1 MSTDTKRRKSCCRKL
16 KEERVRPLSSEDV
29 LTPEEVACELK
40 KNRSAVESW
49 LMQNNLI
56 HRILG
61 SPRVI
66 WGEVLAV
73 IKNGGQSVSINT
85 PSKKIPLSKEF

>member
-1 MSTDTKRRKSCCRKL
+1 MSTKTKRRMSCCRKL

-29 LTPEEVACELK
+29 MTPEEVACELK

-73 IKNGGQSVSINT
+73 IKNGGQSVSLDA
-85 PSKKIPLSKEF
+85 PHKKIPLSKEF

>member
-1 MSTDTKRRKSCCRKL
+1 MSTNTKRRMSCCRKL

-29 LTPEEVACELK
+29 LTPEEVACELRK
-40 KNRSAVESW
+40 KRSAVESW

-73 IKNGGQSVSINT
+73 LKNGGQSVSLDT

>member
-1 MSTDTKRRKSCCRKL
+1 MSTNTKRRMSCCRKL
-16 KEERVRPLSSEDV
+16 KEERVRPLSCEDV

-40 KNRSAVESW
+40 KDRSAVESW

-73 IKNGGQSVSINT
+73 IKNGGQSVSLDA

>member
-1 MSTDTKRRKSCCRKL
+1 MSTNTKRRMSCCRKL
-16 KEERVRPLSSEDV
+16 KEKRVRPLSREDV

-49 LMQNNLI
+49 LMQNKLI

-73 IKNGGQSVSINT
+73 IKNGGQSVSLDT

>member
-1 MSTDTKRRKSCCRKL
+1 MSTKMKRRMSCCRKL
-16 KEERVRPLSSEDV
+16 KEERVRPLSNEDV

-40 KNRSAVESW
+40 KNRTVVKSW
-49 LMQNNLI
+49 LTQNNLI
-56 HRILG
+56 HRIMG

-73 IKNGGQSVSINT
+73 IKNGGQSVSLDA

>member
-1 MSTDTKRRKSCCRKL
+1 MSTNTKRRMSCCRKL

-73 IKNGGQSVSINT
+73 IKNGGQSVSLDA

>member
-1 MSTDTKRRKSCCRKL
+1 MSEQRKRRMSCCRKL
-16 KEERVRPLSSEDV
+16 KEERVRPLSREDV

-40 KNRSAVESW
+40 KNRSAVEAW
-49 LMQNNLI
+49 LLQNKLI

-73 IKNGGQSVSINT
+73 IKNSCQSVSLDV

>member
-1 MSTDTKRRKSCCRKL
+1 MSEKVRRKSCCRKI
-16 KEERVRPLSSEDV
+16 KEERIRPLSNEDV

-40 KNRSAVESW
+40 KNRTVVKSW
-49 LMQNNLI
+49 LTQNNLI
-56 HRILG
+56 HRIMG

-73 IKNGGQSVSINT
+73 IKNGGQSVSIDT

>member
-1 MSTDTKRRKSCCRKL
+1 MSTKTKRRMSCCRKL

-29 LTPEEVACELK
+29 LTPEEVACELRK
-40 KNRSAVESW
+40 KRSAVESW

-73 IKNGGQSVSINT
+73 LKNGGQSVSLDT
-85 PSKKIPLSKEF
+85 PSKKIRLSKEF

>member
-1 MSTDTKRRKSCCRKL
+1 MSEQRKRRMSCCRKL
-16 KEERVRPLSSEDV
+16 KEERVRPLSREDV

-56 HRILG
+56 YRILG

-73 IKNGGQSVSINT
+73 IKKGGRSVSLDA

>member
-1 MSTDTKRRKSCCRKL
+1 MSTNKKRRCRKL
-16 KEERVRPLSSEDV
+16 KEERIRPLSREDI
-29 LTPEEVACELK
+29 LTPQEVACELK
-40 KNRSAVESW
+40 KNRVAVESW

-56 HRILG
+56 HRIMG

-73 IKNGGQSVSINT
+73 IKNGGQSVSIDT

>member
-1 MSTDTKRRKSCCRKL
+1 MSEKVRRKSCCRKI
-16 KEERVRPLSSEDV
+16 KEERIRPLSNEDV

-40 KNRSAVESW
+40 KNRTVVKSW
-49 LMQNNLI
+49 LTQNNLI
-56 HRILG
+56 HRIMG

-73 IKNGGQSVSINT
+73 IKNGGQSVSIDT
-85 PSKKIPLSKEF
+85 SSKKIPLSKEF

>member
-1 MSTDTKRRKSCCRKL
+1 MSTNKKRRTSCCRKL
-16 KEERVRPLSSEDV
+16 KEERVRPLSREDI
-29 LTPEEVACELK
+29 LAPEEVACELK

-73 IKNGGQSVSINT
+73 IKNGGQSVSIDT